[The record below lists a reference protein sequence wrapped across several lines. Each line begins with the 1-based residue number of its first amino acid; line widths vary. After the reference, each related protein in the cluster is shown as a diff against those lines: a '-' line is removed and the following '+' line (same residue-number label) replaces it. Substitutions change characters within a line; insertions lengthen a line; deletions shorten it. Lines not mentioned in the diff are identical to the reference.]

1 MADNNS
7 HPAAKA
13 FNDCRKLIK
22 LLNIH
27 LNHFPRHEQHALC
40 VYIRSA
46 VYDVYEL
53 YVELQKK
60 HFNKTTLKRLDVRH
74 EQLRMLINLAFELG
88 YFEYKNNKRV
98 ADERDAKRQSEHR
111 YSAVSVHINTVGA
124 DIGKRIRSAKE
135 RASVQMQ
142 REQA

>member
-1 MADNNS
+1 MADANS

-53 YVELQKK
+53 YVEVQKK
-60 HFNKTTLKRLDVRH
+60 HHNKTTLKRLDVRH
-74 EQLRMLINLAFELG
+74 EQLRMLVNLAFELG

-98 ADERDAKRQSEHR
+98 ADGRDAKQQSERR
-111 YSAVSVHINTVGA
+111 YSALSWHIDTVGK
-124 DIGKRIRSAKE
+124 DIGTRIRSARE

-142 REQA
+142 AEKA